1 MAELGWEAPVD
12 RVLNELA
19 RLGRSAATGA
29 AEISGRPGGIVYL
42 NQGRLTFAESPG
54 VPDLGTRL
62 VRSGRLAPDVWDQ
75 IARESPPGSPA
86 VPDGVAGAAL
96 AGRGIIS
103 AAELQRL
110 LQSITLDALLALTTP
125 FVGECSVRGL
135 WFMTQRSHWAETV
148 LAMDIGS
155 VRDYIDHMAQRL
167 AWYDVSPLWC
177 PRWSGPGR
185 PEALV
190 NATQRAVASR
200 MDGHTAVG
208 ELAWQGGLALHDTM
222 DAVGQLV
229 HAGHCAVPAPD
240 PVLALAGAPADV
252 PVLAD
257 ARGTPDTP
265 QPAHSAL
272 PHRAAPT
279 GERAAHVAQVAQ
291 ADPLD
296 LALLQRVRQGLER
309 MGPARSR
316 LASPTGDGGRRCGAV
331 CLGRSP
337 RAIVDP
343 GVHCGS

>member
-1 MAELGWEAPVD
+1 MNVRAPSQGFIQGVTGGGRILAELGWEAPVD

-29 AEISGRPGGIVYL
+29 VEISGRPGGIFYL

-62 VRSGRLAPDVWDQ
+62 VGSGRVAPDVWDQ
-75 IARESPPGSPA
+75 IVRESPPGSPG
-86 VPDGVAGAAL
+86 VPDGAPGAAL
-96 AGRGIIS
+96 AGRGIIT

-110 LQSITLDALLALTTP
+110 LQSITLDALLALTMP
-125 FVGECSVRGL
+125 FVGKCSVRGL

-167 AWYDVSPLWC
+167 AWYDVSPRWC
-177 PRWSGPGR
+177 PQWSGPGR

-190 NATQRAVASR
+190 NAAQRAVASR
-200 MDGHTAVG
+200 MDGYTAVS

-229 HAGHCAVPAPD
+229 HAGHCTVPAPD

-252 PVLAD
+252 PVLAHGLGSPD
-257 ARGTPDTP
+257 AP

-272 PHRAAPT
+272 PHRAPLT
-279 GERAAHVAQVAQ
+279 DERVAGTAQ

-309 MGPARSR
+309 MGR
-316 LASPTGDGGRRCGAV
+316 
-331 CLGRSP
+331 
-337 RAIVDP
+337 P
-343 GVHCGS
+343 GPG

>member
-19 RLGRSAATGA
+19 RLGRRAATGA
-29 AEISGRPGGIVYL
+29 VEISGRPGGIFYL

-62 VRSGRLAPDVWDQ
+62 VGSGRVAPDVWGQ
-75 IARESPPGSPA
+75 IVRESPPGSPG
-86 VPDGVAGAAL
+86 VPDGVPGSAL
-96 AGRGIIS
+96 AGRGIIT
-103 AAELQRL
+103 ATELQRL
-110 LQSITLDALLALTTP
+110 LQSIALDALLALTMP
-125 FVGECSVRGL
+125 FAGECSVSGL

-167 AWYDVSPLWC
+167 AWYDVSPRWC

-190 NATQRAVASR
+190 NAVQRAVANR
-200 MDGHTAVG
+200 MDGHTAVS
-208 ELAWQGGLALHDTM
+208 ELACQGGLALHDTM

-229 HAGHCAVPAPD
+229 HAGHCTVPAPD

-257 ARGTPDTP
+257 ALGSPVAP
-265 QPAHSAL
+265 QPARSAL
-272 PHRAAPT
+272 PHRAPLT
-279 GERAAHVAQVAQ
+279 DERAARAAQ

-309 MGPARSR
+309 MGRP
-316 LASPTGDGGRRCGAV
+316 SPG
-331 CLGRSP
+331 
-337 RAIVDP
+337 
-343 GVHCGS
+343 

>member
-1 MAELGWEAPVD
+1 LAELGWEAPVD

-29 AEISGRPGGIVYL
+29 VEISGRPGGILYL

-62 VRSGRLAPDVWDQ
+62 VGSGRVAPDVWDQ
-75 IARESPPGSPA
+75 IVRESPPGSSV
-86 VPDGVAGAAL
+86 VPDGAPGAAL
-96 AGRGIIS
+96 AGGGIIT
-103 AAELQRL
+103 ATELQRL
-110 LQSITLDALLALTTP
+110 LQSISLDALLALTTP
-125 FVGECSVRGL
+125 FVGQCSVSGL
-135 WFMTQRSHWAETV
+135 WFMTQRSHWAETI

-167 AWYDVSPLWC
+167 AWYDVSPRWC

-190 NATQRAVASR
+190 NAAQRAVASR
-200 MDGHTAVG
+200 MDGHTAVS
-208 ELAWQGGLALHDTM
+208 ELAWQGGLALHDTL

-229 HAGHCAVPAPD
+229 HAGHCTVPAPD

-257 ARGTPDTP
+257 ALGSPDAP
-265 QPAHSAL
+265 QPARSAL
-272 PHRAAPT
+272 PHRAPLT
-279 GERAAHVAQVAQ
+279 DERAARAAQ

-309 MGPARSR
+309 MGR
-316 LASPTGDGGRRCGAV
+316 
-331 CLGRSP
+331 
-337 RAIVDP
+337 P
-343 GVHCGS
+343 GPG